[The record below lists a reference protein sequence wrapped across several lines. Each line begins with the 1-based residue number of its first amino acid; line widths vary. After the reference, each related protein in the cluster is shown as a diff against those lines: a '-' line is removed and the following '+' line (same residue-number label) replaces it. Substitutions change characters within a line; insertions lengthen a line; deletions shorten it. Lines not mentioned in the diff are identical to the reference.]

1 MHSQILRGC
10 LIGLRVNFFVKQLCN
25 GEYALVAF
33 QLDAQLGS
41 AVSACCGME
50 AGSWLFFILDTNHQ
64 VFLLSHYG

>member
-33 QLDAQLGS
+33 QQDAQLGS
-41 AVSACCGME
+41 AVSACYGME
-50 AGSWLFFILDTNHQ
+50 AGFWLFLIF
-64 VFLLSHYG
+64 